1 MKRTYVIGGI
11 VAAAVIA
18 GGGAAAGV
26 ALAGSGDPTGG
37 AYGPTVSGAPAGPAV
52 TGVGTAALKPGSAL
66 VDSAGRALYLFEAD
80 NGATSNCNGQCA
92 QVWPPLLVGGMTPT
106 ASGAA
111 QATLLGATTRA
122 DGTKQVTYN
131 GHPLYYFMG
140 DKAPGDARGQ
150 GINRF
155 GGGWYVVDP
164 GGNKIDP
171 DDAPTPAPAPAPAA
185 GNSGYGY

>member
-18 GGGAAAGV
+18 GGGAATGV
-26 ALAGSGDPTGG
+26 ALAGSGGPTG
-37 AYGPTVSGAPAGPAV
+37 AYSAPAAAPAAS
-52 TGVGTAALKPGSAL
+52 GVGTADLKPGTAL
-66 VDSAGRALYLFEAD
+66 VDGAGRALYLFEAD
-80 NGATSNCNGQCA
+80 NGTTSNCNGQCA
-92 QVWPPLLVGGMTPT
+92 QVWPPMLVGGMEPSP
-106 ASGAA
+106 SGDVH
-111 QATLLGATTRA
+111 ATLLGTTTRA

-164 GGNKIDP
+164 AGNKIDP
-171 DDAPTPAPAPAPAA
+171 DDAAPAPAPAPAPAA